1 MSIEPSP
8 LLEVDN
14 TRPPEE
20 FESAPERSSRLP
32 LARSSKSVGNPRF
45 DPLAKDAM
53 RRTEQKELK
62 ELSPSLREKI
72 KELVQLAREQGYL
85 TLDDVQEVISAEQ
98 VTAGELDEVFRRL
111 RALEIELAEPP
122 AVKRVKSTAKDEEE
136 PEEVVEALD
145 DPVRMYLKEMG
156 QVKLL
161 TREQE
166 VEISKRIEEAELEI
180 KEIIYSFGFIAK
192 EHIALTEKLLCDP
205 PKERYDRAVHDSKV
219 PVREGHLRTLRRLM
233 KKTRDIDTAA
243 DGFFNARRQGNKA
256 KQDKAHAAL
265 TLSTRKL
272 RLLFPRYCFKQRI
285 IEEMSQ
291 VADNIAEKIKASQ
304 GVLAEWENQPGS
316 EHRDGLLAAERSK
329 LNSLEL
335 LLRMP
340 ADAFLARYQRL
351 QDCRERASNTKGE
364 MVQANL
370 RLVISIAKKY
380 TNRGLSFL
388 DLIQEGNMGLMK
400 AVEKFEYRRGYKFS
414 TYATWWIR
422 QSITRSIADQ
432 ARTIRIPVHMIETLN
447 KVLRLQQQLVQ
458 EYGREPAPQEIA
470 DEMQVPVER
479 IRSIMKMA
487 QQPVSLQA
495 EIGEGDESSL
505 GDFIEDKSA
514 EDPSSRTAFG
524 LLKAKLVDVLT
535 SLSERER
542 QVLELRFGLS
552 DGYARTL
559 EEVGKQFRVT
569 RERIRQIEAKALRK
583 IRHPTRLRQLQGF
596 LEMEGIDYNILKDL
610 KRIRV

>member
-1 MSIEPSP
+1 MALTPRLDPSR
-8 LLEVDN
+8 D
-14 TRPPEE
+14 
-20 FESAPERSSRLP
+20 SSRRDLGP
-32 LARSSKSVGNPRF
+32 A
-45 DPLAKDAM
+45 
-53 RRTEQKELK
+53 
-62 ELSPSLREKI
+62 LREKV
-72 KELVQLAREQGYL
+72 KELIQLAQEQGHL
-85 TLDDVQEVISAEQ
+85 TRDDLNESFPPDEHSQE
-98 VTAGELDEVFRRL
+98 ELDEVHRRL
-111 RALEIELAEPP
+111 RSLEIEVVAAPP
-122 AVKRVKSTAKDEEE
+122 VRIKLRTKDEEDAE
-136 PEEVVEALD
+136 DSAVEALD

-166 VEISKRIEEAELEI
+166 VEISKKIEEAEIEI
-180 KEIIYSFGFIAK
+180 KKILYSFGFTAK
-192 EHIALTEKLLCDP
+192 EHIALTEKLLSDP
-205 PKERYDRAVHDSKV
+205 PKERFDRVVQDAKV
-219 PVREGHLRTLRRLM
+219 AVRETHTHTLRRLL
-233 KKTRDIDTAA
+233 KRCRALDVSL
-243 DGFFNARRQGNKA
+243 DGQY
-256 KQDKAHAAL
+256 AAL
-265 TLSTRKL
+265 QHATGSKRKKAQAEMEILSRKVQM
-272 RLLFPRYCFKQRI
+272 LFPRFCFKQKV
-285 IEEMSQ
+285 IEEMCL
-291 VADNIAEKIKASQ
+291 VAENIAEKVQNSM
-304 GVLAEWENQPGS
+304 
-316 EHRDGLLAAERSK
+316 HLLAQAESKPKLEGRDSILLAERSK
-329 LNSLEL
+329 LKSLET

-340 ADAFLARYQRL
+340 SAGFLVQFKRL
-351 QDCRERASNTKGE
+351 QECRKRAFETKGE

-458 EYGREPAPQEIA
+458 VYGREPVPQEIA

-479 IRSIMKMA
+479 IRTILKMA

-495 EIGEGDESSL
+495 EVGDGDETSL
-505 GDFIEDKSA
+505 GDFIEDKTA
-514 EDPSSRTAFG
+514 EDPSNKTAFG
-524 LLKAKLVDVLT
+524 LLKAKLGDVLT

-542 QVLELRFGLS
+542 QVLELRFGLA
-552 DGYARTL
+552 DGYPRTL
-559 EEVGKQFRVT
+559 EEVGRQFRVT

>member
-8 LLEVDN
+8 LLEIE
-14 TRPPEE
+14 P
-20 FESAPERSSRLP
+20 
-32 LARSSKSVGNPRF
+32 ARSSHDLAEPEGPGLFHTKRAGTNGSRF
-45 DPLAKDAM
+45 EANN
-53 RRTEQKELK
+53 KESARK
-62 ELSPSLREKI
+62 RELSPILRERV
-72 KELVQLAREQGYL
+72 KELVQLSKEQGYL
-85 TLDDVQEVISAEQ
+85 TREDVQEVLSGDDC
-98 VTAGELDEVFRRL
+98 TADELDEVFRRL
-111 RALEIELAEPP
+111 RSVEIEITGAPTNRL
-122 AVKRVKSTAKDEEE
+122 KTRAKDEDE

-161 TREQE
+161 SREQE

-180 KEIIYSFGFIAK
+180 KDIIYSLGFTAK
-192 EHIALTEKLLCDP
+192 EHIALTEKLICDP
-205 PKERYDRAVHDSKV
+205 PKERFDRAVHDSKV
-219 PVREGHLRTLRRLM
+219 PVREAHIRTIRRLM
-233 KKTRDIDTAA
+233 KKTREMDISADGIFTAA
-243 DGFFNARRQGNKA
+243 RTGAKSKQEKA
-256 KQDKAHAAL
+256 TAELTAL
-265 TLSTRKL
+265 TRKL
-272 RLLFPRYCFKQRI
+272 RLLFPRFCFKQRI

-291 VADNIAEKIKASQ
+291 VADNIAEKIHLSQ
-304 GVLAEWENQPGS
+304 ALIAQWEGRPKS
-316 EHRDGLLAAERSK
+316 EQRDGILAAERSK
-329 LNSLEL
+329 LQSLEL

-340 ADAFLARYQRL
+340 LADFLARYKRL
-351 QDCRERASNTKGE
+351 QECRKRASETKGE

-447 KVLRLQQQLVQ
+447 KVLRMQQQLVQ
-458 EYGREPAPQEIA
+458 EYGREPSPQEIA
-470 DEMQVPVER
+470 DEMQVPAER
-479 IRSIMKMA
+479 IRSILKMA

-495 EIGEGDESSL
+495 EIGEGDDSSL

-514 EDPSSRTAFG
+514 EDPSNRTAFG

-552 DGYARTL
+552 DGYPRTL

>member
-8 LLEVDN
+8 FLEL
-14 TRPPEE
+14 
-20 FESAPERSSRLP
+20 ESAPSAFDRPHLQPENSNPPKRLGARSAL
-32 LARSSKSVGNPRF
+32 LARPRLNGR
-45 DPLAKDAM
+45 DVAT
-53 RRTEQKELK
+53 RRDLG
-62 ELSPSLREKI
+62 PILRDKI
-72 KELVQLAREQGYL
+72 KELIQLAREQGFL
-85 TLDDVQEVISAEQ
+85 TRDDVNESFPPEEHSQSDH
-98 VTAGELDEVFRRL
+98 DEVHRRL
-111 RALEIELAEPP
+111 RSLEIEVLDTAP
-122 AVKRVKSTAKDEEE
+122 ARPKVRARDDEDSEDQSE
-136 PEEVVEALD
+136 SLD

-161 TREQE
+161 NREEE
-166 VEISKRIEEAELEI
+166 VEISKKIEAAEIEI
-180 KEIIYSFGFIAK
+180 KKIIYSFGFTAK

-205 PKERYDRAVHDSKV
+205 PKERFDRVVHDSKV
-219 PVREGHLRTLRRLM
+219 ATREAHTKTLRRLLRRCRELDTRLDAQYAKVVSSSIR
-233 KKTRDIDTAA
+233 KK
-243 DGFFNARRQGNKA
+243 KA
-256 KQDKAHAAL
+256 QAEL
-265 TLSTRKL
+265 ELLSRKIQM
-272 RLLFPRYCFKQRI
+272 LFPHFCFKQKI

-291 VADNIAEKIKASQ
+291 VAENIAEKAQASLHLIEKMQ
-304 GVLAEWENQPGS
+304 THSRSDHAEAILQ
-316 EHRDGLLAAERSK
+316 AERSK
-329 LNSLEL
+329 LKSLET

-340 ADAFLARYQRL
+340 APQFLAMFERL
-351 QDCRERASNTKGE
+351 QDCRRRAFETKGE
-364 MVQANL
+364 MVKANL

-447 KVLRLQQQLVQ
+447 KVLRFQQQLVQ
-458 EYGREPAPQEIA
+458 EYGREPIPQEIA

-479 IRSIMKMA
+479 IRTILKLA

-495 EIGEGDESSL
+495 EVGEGEETSL
-505 GDFIEDKSA
+505 GDFIEDKAA
-514 EDPSSRTAFG
+514 EDPSNRTAFG
-524 LLKAKLVDVLT
+524 LLKAKLGDVLT

-552 DGYARTL
+552 DGYPRTL
-559 EEVGKQFRVT
+559 EEVGRQFRVT

-610 KRIRV
+610 KRVRV

>member
-8 LLEVDN
+8 LLEIEPV
-14 TRPPEE
+14 RSPAALVEPEGPSR
-20 FESAPERSSRLP
+20 FASTRSS
-32 LARSSKSVGNPRF
+32 ASGPRF
-45 DPLAKDAM
+45 EPNG
-53 RRTEQKELK
+53 KESHRK
-62 ELSPSLREKI
+62 RELSPILRERV
-72 KELVQLAREQGYL
+72 KELVQLSKEQGYL
-85 TLDDVQEVISAEQ
+85 TREDVHEALSSDDCTAEDFEEVA
-98 VTAGELDEVFRRL
+98 RRL
-111 RALEIELAEPP
+111 RSLDIEVAEAP
-122 AVKRVKSTAKDEEE
+122 ANRIKARVKDEEE
-136 PEEVVEALD
+136 AEEVVEALD

-161 TREQE
+161 SREQE

-180 KEIIYSFGFIAK
+180 KDILYGLGFTPK

-205 PKERYDRAVHDSKV
+205 PKERFDRAVHDAKV
-219 PVREGHLRTLRRLM
+219 PVREAHLRTLRRLM
-233 KKTRDIDTAA
+233 KKTREIDTTA
-243 DGFFNARRQGNKA
+243 DSLFNTARTAGKA
-256 KQDKAHAAL
+256 KHEKARAELTAL
-265 TLSTRKL
+265 TRKL
-272 RLLFPRYCFKQRI
+272 RLLFPRFCFKQRI

-291 VADNIAEKIKASQ
+291 VADNIAEKIHLSLCLVTQ
-304 GVLAEWENQPGS
+304 WETKPKS
-316 EHRDGLLAAERSK
+316 EQRDSILAAERSK
-329 LNSLEL
+329 LQSLEL
-335 LLRMP
+335 LLRM
-340 ADAFLARYQRL
+340 AIQDFLTRYKRL
-351 QDCRERASNTKGE
+351 QECRKRASETKGE

-447 KVLRLQQQLVQ
+447 KVLRMQQQLVQ
-458 EYGREPAPQEIA
+458 EYGRESSPQEIA

-479 IRSIMKMA
+479 IRSILKMA

-495 EIGEGDESSL
+495 EIGEGEDSSL

-552 DGYARTL
+552 DGYPRTL